1 LLLESIKLKFNYGL
15 SKQFPVSLFV
25 KLAMPESSYKEIH
38 DISSL
43 YDTIKKTQ
51 TDIGCYH
58 VVLYDNLDRLENVE
72 EIIWVFSKLLES
84 MRCSLSVIIQSEAE
98 LKLFGN
104 NLFSANYV
112 YILSDRL
119 SITKNYWK
127 DINILEEDLLIFDV
141 NGIKDLKALR
151 EYILNKGIKA
161 RLGFNVSSIS
171 SFEVTDWGIV
181 DLIPVPLNL
190 IL

>member
-1 LLLESIKLKFNYGL
+1 
-15 SKQFPVSLFV
+15 
-25 KLAMPESSYKEIH
+25 
-38 DISSL
+38 
-43 YDTIKKTQ
+43 
-51 TDIGCYH
+51 
-58 VVLYDNLDRLENVE
+58 
-72 EIIWVFSKLLES
+72 VFSKLLES

-161 RLGFNVSSIS
+161 RLGFNVSSVS